1 MTITAKDFAT
11 KGYEYKIDLASE
23 RGGIWLNRTFSLKTG
38 EAITFNV
45 QLKGRPGMDLAD
57 LHKESIQ
64 RAIEILQA
72 VLSPEPDPE
81 PAPKALTNRL
91 A

>member
-64 RAIEILQA
+64 RAIEIL
-72 VLSPEPDPE
+72 
-81 PAPKALTNRL
+81 
-91 A
+91 